1 MKIRFEDANQRQAGQ
16 DQGLKVNY
24 GPAKRTAFRLR
35 WYLILLLVASPVLYF
50 LYTLARDTFS
60 SEVAAMVWLPQ
71 HELLAQ
77 APGFVTEIEIEPWAR
92 AQEGQRVV
100 RKNNPTLAEQSR
112 RIVDE
117 LAELETRVGRVGA
130 ERAASLDSRIGLL
143 QNSMR
148 VYREQEA
155 RLEGLVEANAAN
167 ASELLPVRA
176 ERARVE
182 ERIAELRGERDRLPR
197 SDDVATWPEAMQLRH
212 DQLKAERARIELDQA
227 LLDKRF
233 ELDGMVTEILVREGQ
248 FVDTGTALLRYS
260 GADLRVIAYVEPRH
274 LQRRIE
280 TGAEVK
286 LILPDRTRHA
296 AIVRDTTGVAA
307 QLPPGLRTGFGA
319 DASMVPIIVEP
330 SEPLPPV
337 WRIDR
342 LPLRVA
348 F

>member
-1 MKIRFEDANQRQAGQ
+1 MKIRFEDTNQRQAGQ
-16 DQGLKVNY
+16 DQGLKVHY

-50 LYTLARDTFS
+50 LYTLARDAFS
-60 SEVAAMVWLPQ
+60 SEVAAMVWMPQ

-77 APGFVTEIEIEPWAR
+77 APGFITEIEIETWAR

-100 RKNNPTLAEQSR
+100 RKHNPLLTEQSR
-112 RIVDE
+112 RIAEE

-130 ERAASLDSRIGLL
+130 ERGATLDSRIGLL
-143 QNSMR
+143 QNSLGIF
-148 VYREQEA
+148 REQET
-155 RLEGLVEANAAN
+155 RLVELVDANAAN
-167 ASELLPVRA
+167 ASELLPVRV
-176 ERARVE
+176 ERARLE
-182 ERIAELRGERDRLPR
+182 ERIAELRGERERLPR
-197 SDDVATWPEAMQLRH
+197 SDDVASWPEAMQLRH
-212 DQLKAERARIELDQA
+212 DQLQAERARVELEQG

-233 ELDGMVTEILVREGQ
+233 ELDGVVTEILVREGQ
-248 FVDTGTALLRYS
+248 FVDTGTALMRYS
-260 GADLRVIAYVEPRH
+260 GENLRVIAYVEPRH
-274 LQRRIE
+274 LERRIE

-307 QLPPGLRTGFGA
+307 QLPAGLRTGFGA

-330 SEPLPPV
+330 SKPLPTV

>member
-1 MKIRFEDANQRQAGQ
+1 MKIRFDSTDHRQAGQ
-16 DQGLKVNY
+16 DQGLRVNY

-60 SEVAAMVWLPQ
+60 NEVAAMVWLPQ

-77 APGFVTEIEIEPWAR
+77 VPGFVTSIEVEPWAR
-92 AQEGQRVV
+92 VRQGQEVV
-100 RKNNPTLAEQSR
+100 RKHNPTLSEDFRRVSEQ
-112 RIVDE
+112 
-117 LAELETRVGRVGA
+117 LAELEVRAGRLGA
-130 ERAASLDSRIGLL
+130 DWSDDLDTRIGLL
-143 QNSMR
+143 ESSLQ
-148 VYREQEA
+148 VYRQQET
-155 RLEGLVEANAAN
+155 RLAQLVDANAAN
-167 ASELLPVRA
+167 AMELLPVRA
-176 ERARVE
+176 ERARLE
-182 ERIAELRGERDRLPR
+182 ERVAELLGERRRLPQA
-197 SDDVATWPEAMQLRH
+197 DDVATWPETMQFRH
-212 DQLKAERARIELDQA
+212 DQLQAERARIALDQS
-227 LLDKRF
+227 LLNKVF
-233 ELDGMVTEILVREGQ
+233 ELDGIVTEILVREGQ

-280 TGAEVK
+280 PGGEVE
-286 LILPDRTRHA
+286 LVLPDRTRLA

-330 SEPLPPV
+330 QVALPTV

-342 LPLRVA
+342 LPIRVA